1 MLAAPASCFSYCK
14 TSHEFISHSKHPLSR
29 AVPLDPTKQTPA
41 PFIEANQRLT
51 CIVYVRLKLVMPI
64 GVYAASGSLGTRYR
78 RVLEGVGGFD
88 GYIQPRR
95 ANQSYNTVMLNLI
108 VIQHQS
114 FDVPVIYSHS
124 LRVPLMAGPL
134 CLAFFLF
141 KRWAGRSIIK
151 MYLSIV

>member
-29 AVPLDPTKQTPA
+29 AVPIDPTKQTPA

-78 RVLEGVGGFD
+78 RVVGGIGGFD
-88 GYIQPRR
+88 GYVQPRR

-134 CLAFFLF
+134 CLAFFL
-141 KRWAGRSIIK
+141 RWAGRHAN
-151 MYLSIV
+151 V